1 MLQNIKR
8 SKIEK
13 NTGMARMAYKT
24 GHSSLHTDSFWIL
37 HFPSSRNYGWY

>member
-13 NTGMARMAYKT
+13 NTGMAGMAYKT
-24 GHSSLHTDSFWIL
+24 GHSSLHTDSFL
-37 HFPSSRNYGWY
+37 RLYFPSTGKCC